1 MKREEWLLVF
11 FPLAA
16 TWSIDRLTK
25 MWAVT
30 LQSVQSYDVIHFYLH
45 HNPGAMLGLFSNLPP
60 FLRIVSLSTVGAFL
74 VCIYALIQILL
85 PIKTLKLRAGLSIVL
100 GGILGNVTDRILWG
114 YVVDFIVIGNEKL
127 ATPVFNIADAVQW
140 VGYVMIL
147 LAIFKEGDLI
157 WPENNTRKTYWVNR
171 SFQLKYCFLMMGVGV
186 GIGLISLVFSYTY
199 LRVTILELVGHNP
212 ATLDKFLLPFAEV
225 FGFICVAFSL
235 GLFTVGKMLSHKI
248 AGPLYAFERHCQE
261 LLQNPGNEASVRPLK
276 LRTKDEFKNLET
288 LALELQKALARNNGG
303 GTKPKDEPSQS
314 A

>member
-1 MKREEWLLVF
+1 MKREEWLLVI
-11 FPLAA
+11 FPLAL
-16 TWSIDRLTK
+16 TWSIDRLSK

-30 LQSVQSYDVIHFYLH
+30 LQSVQSYEVVHFYLH

-114 YVVDFIVIGNEKL
+114 YVVDFIVVGNQDFS
-127 ATPVFNIADAVQW
+127 TPVFNIADAVQW

-147 LAIFKEGDLI
+147 VAIFKEGDLI
-157 WPENNTRKTYWVNR
+157 WPENNTRKTYWVNQ
-171 SFQLKYCFLMMGVGV
+171 SFQLKYCFLLMGVGI
-186 GIGLISLVFSYTY
+186 GIGLISMVFSYTY
-199 LRVTILELVGHNP
+199 LRVTILELVGPND
-212 ATLDKFLLPFAEV
+212 ATLNKFLLPFAEV
-225 FGFICVAFSL
+225 FALICVAFSL

-261 LLQNPGNEASVRPLK
+261 LLQAAGNEGSVRPLK
-276 LRTKDEFKNLET
+276 LRTKDEFKQLET
-288 LALELQKALARNNGG
+288 LALQLQAALSKANPAAPVSD
-303 GTKPKDEPSQS
+303 KSQS